1 MRLTAD
7 PHASWP
13 MANASKRLLT
23 PPKQNLLVMPAL
35 LQTAVLALLSAAVP
49 MRATVTSTVAAV
61 SFDSG
66 DSQIIMDPSP
76 RQADKSRS
84 VHVLAFTSHD
94 ELLLAESEGDFT
106 MDEWDEVYETARK
119 ICCGSAKRN
128 EIDMVVDEDQQAGP
142 DLRQFV
148 RSAAEAKATTDLY
161 WK

>member
-1 MRLTAD
+1 
-7 PHASWP
+7 
-13 MANASKRLLT
+13 
-23 PPKQNLLVMPAL
+23 
-35 LQTAVLALLSAAVP
+35 

-61 SFDSG
+61 SSGSG
-66 DSQIIMDPSP
+66 DSQITLDPSP

-106 MDEWDEVYETARK
+106 MDEWDEVYQAARK
-119 ICCGSAKRN
+119 VCCGSAKGN

-142 DLRQFV
+142 DWRQFV
-148 RSAAEAKATTDLY
+148 RSAAESKVTADLH